1 MAISFRALRCRGAVK
16 GFCSIPTGKGGI
28 PWPRCGIQ
36 KAIKKEEMNMAKRI
50 LVPLDGSESAEA
62 AATLAADLAR
72 SSGGHVRLLQ
82 VHPVPEHRVSSA
94 GRVGGFAGQ
103 GMGRIA
109 AEGRGYLETVGTR
122 LGAVP
127 TEAGGCFGEPAQE
140 VPCAG

>member
-36 KAIKKEEMNMAKRI
+36 KAIEKEEMNMAKRI

-72 SSGGHVRLLQ
+72 SSGGPVPLLQ
-82 VHPVPEHRVSSA
+82 GHPVTQHRVSSA
-94 GRVGGFAGQ
+94 GPGGAFSGP
-103 GMGRIA
+103 GKGRGPG
-109 AEGRGYLETVGTR
+109 EGRGPPPTV
-122 LGAVP
+122 
-127 TEAGGCFGEPAQE
+127 
-140 VPCAG
+140 

>member
-82 VHPVPEHRVSSA
+82 VHPVPEHRGSSA
-94 GRVGGFAGQ
+94 GPVVAVARQEMERG
-103 GMGRIA
+103 A
-109 AEGRGYLETVGTR
+109 AEGRGHLQTVEAP
-122 LGAVP
+122 LGAGAPQGAVRVRGP
-127 TEAGGCFGEPAQE
+127 
-140 VPCAG
+140 

>member
-36 KAIKKEEMNMAKRI
+36 KAIKKVEMNMAKRI

-72 SSGGHVRLLQ
+72 SSGGHVPLLP
-82 VHPVPEHRVSSA
+82 VHPPPA
-94 GRVGGFAGQ
+94 DPGRSGGRPAAVARQAVG
-103 GMGRIA
+103 
-109 AEGRGYLETVGTR
+109 
-122 LGAVP
+122 
-127 TEAGGCFGEPAQE
+127 GEPAE
-140 VPCAG
+140 RAGP

>member
-72 SSGGHVRLLQ
+72 SSGGHVRPLQ
-82 VHPVPEHRVSSA
+82 GPPAPQHPVSSA
-94 GRVGGFAGQ
+94 GRGGGLP
-103 GMGRIA
+103 GPGT
-109 AEGRGYLETVGTR
+109 GRGAASGPDSLQTVEHR
-122 LGAVP
+122 H
-127 TEAGGCFGEPAQE
+127 
-140 VPCAG
+140 